1 MWLIFLLPSR
11 LILPLTS
18 APVNQPS
25 NAARPTQGLQ
35 RTLISLSQEIPAD
48 DHEQTYKAA
57 TSALSTDYMNKLQ
70 YVPNPIN
77 VPLIRR

>member
-18 APVNQPS
+18 APLHQPS
-25 NAARPTQGLQ
+25 NAARPTQGLH
-35 RTLISLSQEIPAD
+35 RALISLSQEIPAD
-48 DHEQTYKAA
+48 DHKQTNKAA
-57 TSALSTDYMNKLQ
+57 TSALSTDYVNKLQ

-77 VPLIRR
+77 VSLITQ